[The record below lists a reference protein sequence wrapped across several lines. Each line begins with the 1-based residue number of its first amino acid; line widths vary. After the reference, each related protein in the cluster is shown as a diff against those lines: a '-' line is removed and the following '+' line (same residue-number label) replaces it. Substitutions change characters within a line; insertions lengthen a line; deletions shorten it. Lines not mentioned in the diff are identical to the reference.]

1 MLIALVAA
9 YFFMGGGG
17 VSYFG
22 GRIDGLEKSIKS
34 TIVEASRREAALRQ
48 LEVLE
53 EATEAINESIAVV
66 AKRLEAVHGDYD
78 ATPRDYHEAL
88 DEIDDDFDRFLE
100 KTLEVRAELRKNVTR
115 AEWAEVFSSTENAE

>member
-1 MLIALVAA
+1 
-9 YFFMGGGG
+9 MGGGG

-22 GRIDGLEKSIKS
+22 ERIDGLEKSIKS

-48 LEVLE
+48 IEVLD
-53 EATEAINESIAVV
+53 EATEAINESIAVF

-88 DEIDDDFDRFLE
+88 DEIDSDFDRFLE

-115 AEWAEVFSSTENAE
+115 AEWAEVFSSLEGEK